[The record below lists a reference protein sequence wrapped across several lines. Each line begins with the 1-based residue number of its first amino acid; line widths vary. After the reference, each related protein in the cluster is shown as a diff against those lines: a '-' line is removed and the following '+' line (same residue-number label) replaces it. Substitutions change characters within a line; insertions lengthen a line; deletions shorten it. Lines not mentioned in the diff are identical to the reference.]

1 MYVQIRFSPCL
12 TLLGTTKYA
21 AYENQPS
28 RINSCLLE
36 HKTISVDCEHK
47 LQRNFH
53 PSWTRAFRCIDVPGN
68 CGQGASPLPYMEW
81 WYSLVEFAGL
91 RLSLPLDEWVDAA
104 VSWVSWPHAKQRKQR
119 EEDKPMQLRQL
130 ALHSTILAED
140 HCWCLEI

>member
-1 MYVQIRFSPCL
+1 
-12 TLLGTTKYA
+12 
-21 AYENQPS
+21 
-28 RINSCLLE
+28 
-36 HKTISVDCEHK
+36 
-47 LQRNFH
+47 
-53 PSWTRAFRCIDVPGN
+53 
-68 CGQGASPLPYMEW
+68 MEW

-140 HCWCLEI
+140 HCCCLMRLCHVVVGVATVLLVVVLEYLC